1 MTLSLQVQQYEF
13 TSGTTGERRARFFAT
28 GNINRQAF
36 GVRLPVPLDRRGIL
50 AGNAIGIELLIEA
63 IRLQARA

>member
-1 MTLSLQVQQYEF
+1 MQESTERDSLQ
-13 TSGTTGERRARFFAT
+13 T

-50 AGNAIGIELLIEA
+50 AGNAMGSSC
-63 IRLQARA
+63 